1 MVYMPS
7 QNYSWLCWDAPG
19 IFYFFPFMKLEIGE
33 KLLYHMISLSN
44 VIHGI
49 SCHTEL
55 VSTLMATSRR
65 PRFNW
70 SQWFI

>member
-49 SCHTEL
+49 CCHTEL
-55 VSTLMATSRR
+55 V
-65 PRFNW
+65 
-70 SQWFI
+70 